1 MANARNRQAKF
12 KSEQVLEFAAALR
25 AVPSRVIR
33 KPQVSDNDLLACYV
47 MGDPHMGMYSW
58 AEETGSDFDLK
69 IAERLTRGA
78 VDNLVSRAPRAA
90 TSLLIVLGDLIH
102 SDTKQ
107 NRTEA
112 SGHPL
117 DVDTRWSRVM
127 RVALGT
133 LTYSIRR
140 LLQKHKRVVVRL
152 CEGNHDP
159 QAAYSVALSL
169 SEHFRNERR
178 VKIDLGPA
186 NHWFY
191 GFGANCIGATHGHKC
206 KTAKLPSI
214 MAASVPKLWGA
225 SVTNGRAFYQ
235 GHLHHTKTE
244 EHNGCVTHVMQT
256 LAAPDAY
263 AAGAGYIAGRSMALD
278 IYDRR
283 DGFITRHICT
293 SERAGRKNGRHR

>member
-1 MANARNRQAKF
+1 MRNTRNSQAKF
-12 KSEQVLEFAAALR
+12 KREQALDFAAALR
-25 AVPSRVIR
+25 DTPSQTI
-33 KPQVSDNDLLACYV
+33 KAPHYSETDLLACYV
-47 MGDPHMGMYSW
+47 MGDPHFGMYAW
-58 AEETGSDFDLK
+58 AEETGADFDLK

-112 SGHPL
+112 SGHAL

-127 RVALGT
+127 GCALRSLVYAIT
-133 LTYSIRR
+133 R
-140 LLQKHKRVVVRL
+140 LLQKHRRVVVRL

-159 QAAYSVALSL
+159 QAAFSIALAL
-169 SEHFRNERR
+169 SEHFRKEPR
-178 VKIDLGPA
+178 VKLDLSPA
-186 NHWFY
+186 NYWFY
-191 GFGANCIGATHGHKC
+191 GFGANCIGATHGHRC

-214 MAASVPKLWGA
+214 MAASVPKLWGNA
-225 SVTNGRAFYQ
+225 VTNGRAWYQ

-278 IYDRR
+278 VYDRR
-283 DGFITRHICT
+283 DGFVTRHICT
-293 SERAGRKNGRHR
+293 SERAGRKNGRRS